1 MKKMVWIVDDDAD
14 MRDAMHLMFRVIGYD
29 LLEFSNGRDVMNA
42 LESGPAPDLLFL
54 DLSMPEISGIEIL
67 RFIRSRVTWKKLP
80 ILIMSSDSEETRVE
94 QTMRMGADSYVFK
107 PVSLEELESAI
118 RVAVE
123 KRRLIFEGKTGP
135 LVEIP

>member
-1 MKKMVWIVDDDAD
+1 MKKMVWIIDDDAD

-29 LLEFSNGRDVMNA
+29 LREFADGRDAMGA